1 MHSWRNTSFSINL
14 YFCSK
19 FLCQNVD
26 RNINIKCKTFHE
38 DAGEPR
44 QVQGWLGCLWKGLDI
59 RVTTQ
64 WEDHKMDGPHPT
76 PTPHKQNQCFIQN
89 LSQRIWRT
97 KAGTRVIGV
106 SMERSWHKG
115 HHTMDGPP
123 HPTPPPIPTK
133 KTQNQCYKQNLSR
146 RAWRN
151 QGYEGDW
158 GVYRKV
164 FTSGKPQ
171 NGLTPPPHHPTPQ
184 PQTHKI
190 NILCKTCP
198 QESGETKAGT
208 RVIMVSMERSW
219 PQGHHT
225 MDGPHP
231 TSNTLSPHPTPKT
244 KINVTCKTCAEEP
257 GESKA
262 GTRVIGMSMER
273 SWPQGHHTDGCTSYP
288 SLSTPPPHTCKINI
302 ICKTWSQRI
311 CRNQGR
317 HEGD

>member
-106 SMERSWHKG
+106 SMERSWPQS
-115 HHTMDGPP
+115 HHTIDGP
-123 HPTPPPIPTK
+123 
-133 KTQNQCYKQNLSR
+133 LSL
-146 RAWRN
+146 N
-151 QGYEGDW
+151 
-158 GVYRKV
+158 
-164 FTSGKPQ
+164 
-171 NGLTPPPHHPTPQ
+171 HHPTPTPLP
-184 PQTHKI
+184 PQKHKI
-190 NILCKTCP
+190 NVMCKTCP
-198 QESGETKAGT
+198 EEPGKTKAGT
-208 RVIMVSMERSW
+208 RVIGVSMERYW
-219 PQGHHT
+219 PKGHHK
-225 MDGPHP
+225 MDGPP
-231 TSNTLSPHPTPKT
+231 TL
-244 KINVTCKTCAEEP
+244 
-257 GESKA
+257 
-262 GTRVIGMSMER
+262 
-273 SWPQGHHTDGCTSYP
+273 
-288 SLSTPPPHTCKINI
+288 PHTSRH
-302 ICKTWSQRI
+302 THTQ
-311 CRNQGR
+311 NQY
-317 HEGD
+317 